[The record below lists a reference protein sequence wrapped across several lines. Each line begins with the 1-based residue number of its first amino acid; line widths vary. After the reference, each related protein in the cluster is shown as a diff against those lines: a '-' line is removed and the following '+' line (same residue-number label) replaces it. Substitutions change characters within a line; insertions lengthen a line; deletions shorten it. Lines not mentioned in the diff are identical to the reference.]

1 MTAIIAKLSTNG
13 YASKG
18 KVVIE
23 GISRGALVAGLV
35 AASDKLIAGIVLIS
49 GVSGKAQQE
58 DRDPRFAVLD
68 AQIADERDRAVRATG
83 KKTQKRKPGTMRLR
97 GPAKTLFDDAV
108 KAARELKRKH
118 RACYESDPKAL
129 GQSRLLSSITA
140 ATIDP
145 ANQVH
150 DRGQRVENNRNE
162 KVEQP
167 PSNCFPAPKRGDE
180 HQAAR
185 EHCGAAR
192 SLACDDVAGTVG
204 GGRGIRTL
212 GWGLESAS
220 YRFLVARSAILA
232 IAAVAHRPEL
242 PKNLGRPDRW
252 IDKRA
257 SPSRPGSN
265 RGLRP
270 PIAVSGSS
278 RRRGAGL
285 CYIRGVRESAFRGVA
300 IEAVWRMRCRASNTR
315 RCGGNVLWSG

>member
-1 MTAIIAKLSTNG
+1 M
-13 YASKG
+13 
-18 KVVIE
+18 
-23 GISRGALVAGLV
+23 
-35 AASDKLIAGIVLIS
+35 
-49 GVSGKAQQE
+49 KA
-58 DRDPRFAVLD
+58 
-68 AQIADERDRAVRATG
+68 ER
-83 KKTQKRKPGTMRLR
+83 KKIQKRKPGAMRLR

-108 KAARELKRKH
+108 RSARDLKRKH

-129 GQSRLLSSITA
+129 GQSRLLSCITA

-167 PSNCFPAPKRGDE
+167 PSNYFPAPKQGDE

-212 GWGLESAS
+212 
-220 YRFLVARSAILA
+220 FLVARSAILA

-242 PKNLGRPDRW
+242 PKNLSRPDRW

-265 RGLRP
+265 RGLRL

-315 RCGGNVLWSG
+315 RCGGNVLWPG